1 MARVSSSPCPLPA
14 LLQRLAEQLRAGVHL
29 RHALLNCTQHE
40 PGTTATVLAAVARAW
55 RPGVSLAEVLA
66 RQRKAW
72 RGGELAALAIALEAA
87 AEQPMQLAK
96 ALDWLAQRQWQR
108 RGGSRP

>member
-1 MARVSSSPCPLPA
+1 
-14 LLQRLAEQLRAGVHL
+14 LLQRLAVQLRAGVHL
-29 RHALLNCTQHE
+29 RNALLSCTQHE
-40 PGTTATVLAAVARAW
+40 HGATAAALAGVARAW

-66 RQRKAW
+66 RQRRAW
-72 RGGELAALAIALEAA
+72 RGGELAALAVALEAA
-87 AEQPMQLAK
+87 AEQPIQLAA